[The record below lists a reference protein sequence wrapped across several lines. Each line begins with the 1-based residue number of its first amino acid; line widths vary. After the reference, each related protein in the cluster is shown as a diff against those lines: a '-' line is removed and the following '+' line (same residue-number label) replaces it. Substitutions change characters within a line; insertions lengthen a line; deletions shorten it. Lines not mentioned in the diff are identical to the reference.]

1 MPIFPFLEDR
11 MAKQTVKA
19 TLVKM
24 GETGVGVA
32 RLAVVRPQGANFVY
46 FHPRSLPDYRG
57 ETLPE
62 LARWGLTPGRE
73 LDIDLDM
80 DGAGEVHEVSS
91 VRFAKP

>member
-1 MPIFPFLEDR
+1 

-24 GETGVGVA
+24 GESGVGVA
-32 RLAVVRPQGANFVY
+32 RLSGVSPQGNGFVY

-57 ETLPE
+57 ETLTE
-62 LARWGLTPGRE
+62 LARWGLKPGRE

-80 DGAGEVHEVSS
+80 DSAGEVHEVSS